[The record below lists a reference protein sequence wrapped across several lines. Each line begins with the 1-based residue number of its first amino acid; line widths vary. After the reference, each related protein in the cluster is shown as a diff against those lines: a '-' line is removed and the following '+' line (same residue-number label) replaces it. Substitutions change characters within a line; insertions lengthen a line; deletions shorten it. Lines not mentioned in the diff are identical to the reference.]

1 MVTSAE
7 FYTHATFDDL
17 MLPDTLVLGSH
28 ISKLHLLCKFLIKFK
43 FVLVLHKWAQLLTNC
58 LLWLW
63 NVSSGNNWHISV
75 LCRNFF
81 FFSQRLF
88 REFLKLCMK
97 LIPIELY
104 ISDSHEEYESM
115 ERFVIDWPAC
125 WLSIVAKNLI
135 FSDTTNVINVQLCM
149 MVLLTELYPSMPLSV
164 TLCIF
169 QGHSVSNDFKWN
181 FVGAL

>member
-1 MVTSAE
+1 MLWMMSACAAIWPWGQLWKKKLALVFFWNCLTDTFILFILCMMVTSAE

-81 FFSQRLF
+81 FF
-88 REFLKLCMK
+88 
-97 LIPIELY
+97 
-104 ISDSHEEYESM
+104 
-115 ERFVIDWPAC
+115 
-125 WLSIVAKNLI
+125 LSETV
-135 FSDTTNVINVQLCM
+135 
-149 MVLLTELYPSMPLSV
+149 
-164 TLCIF
+164 
-169 QGHSVSNDFKWN
+169 
-181 FVGAL
+181 